1 MISLEIAH
9 DIIKQVTALDSVV
22 FPLEE
27 ALGRICAEDVYAV
40 ADCPTVDSSLKD
52 GFAVIASEIEEAT
65 EEHPVDLYVSGTLSA
80 GDEVGATLVG
90 RGEAVRIMT
99 GAQIPSGATS
109 VVASEFAEVNG
120 AAVRVQADAAE
131 GRNILRKGSDIKSG
145 QLVLCE
151 GTEIGPAQLGYLA
164 SAGIGS
170 LLCHP
175 SIDVAVVATGS
186 ELVWPG
192 EELIEGKV
200 TASNMV
206 AARAELMGLG
216 CKVSTSIF
224 RDNFDELE
232 EQFKNCINRFD
243 LLITCGGVLDGDK
256 DLTMKA
262 MERLGMEKMFHR
274 VRIGPGKGACFGRL
288 GRTLVCNLPGGPPSN
303 HVALLLLAL
312 PACRRLMGVD
322 NCFPAKSRVVVQEK
336 LHGQKGW
343 TQLVYCRVEYTG
355 ETLVATPLQHMGRL
369 AAMAAANALVELPES
384 CGGLDAGGEAL
395 AWIFSPENVLYS

>member
-1 MISLEIAH
+1 MISLETAH
-9 DIIKQVTALDSVV
+9 GMIKEVAALDAVEI
-22 FPLEE
+22 PLEK

-52 GFAVIASEIEEAT
+52 GFAVIATEIEAAT
-65 EEHPVDLYVSGTLSA
+65 PECQVDLLVSGALSA
-80 GDEVGATLVG
+80 GDNVGELSVR
-90 RGEAVRIMT
+90 RGEAIRIMT

-109 VVASEFAEVNG
+109 VVASEFVEATETV
-120 AAVRVQADAAE
+120 VHVKADATE
-131 GRNILRKGSDIKSG
+131 GRNILRKGSDISSG
-145 QLVLCE
+145 QLILPE
-151 GTEIGPAQLGYLA
+151 GSEIRPAQLGYLA

-170 LLCHP
+170 VICSP
-175 SIDVAVVATGS
+175 PISVAIAATGS

-192 EELIEGKV
+192 EMVLEGKV

-206 AARAELMGLG
+206 AARAEFSGLG

-224 RDNFDELE
+224 RDNLDSLE
-232 EQFKNCINRFD
+232 EHLKHLVHQSD

-274 VRIGPGKGACFGRL
+274 VRIGPGKGACL
-288 GRTLVCNLPGGPPSN
+288 GRVGKTMVCNLPGGPPSN

-312 PACRRLMGVD
+312 PVCRRLMGFD
-322 NCFPAKSRVVVQEK
+322 NCFPAKATVKVQEK
-336 LHGQKGW
+336 LYGQKGW
-343 TQLVYCRVEYTG
+343 TQLVYCRVEYKE

-369 AAMAAANALVELPES
+369 AAMAGANALVELPES
-384 CGGLDAGGEAL
+384 CRGIDAGGKAL
-395 AWIFSPENVLYS
+395 AWIFSPEDIL

>member
-9 DIIKQVTALDSVV
+9 DIIKEVAAMDAEVV
-22 FPLEE
+22 PLEE

-52 GFAVIASEIEEAT
+52 GYAVMATEIEEAT
-65 EEHPVDLYVSGTLSA
+65 AEEPIDLFVSGALSG
-80 GDEVGATLVG
+80 GDEIGAIRVG

-99 GAQIPSGATS
+99 GAQIPVGATS
-109 VVASEFAEVNG
+109 VVASEFAEIAG
-120 AAVRVQADAAE
+120 TAVRVKADAAE

-145 QLVLCE
+145 QLVLCK
-151 GTEIGPAQLGYLA
+151 GTEITPAQLGYMA

-170 LLCHP
+170 LLCYP
-175 SIDVAVVATGS
+175 FIDVAIAATGS

-192 EELIEGKV
+192 EEVVEGKV

-206 AARAELMGLG
+206 AARAELAGLG

-224 RDNFDELE
+224 RDNLDDLE
-232 EQFKNCINRFD
+232 EQLKKCVNRVD
-243 LLITCGGVLDGDK
+243 VLITCGGVLDGDK

-274 VRIGPGKGACFGRL
+274 VRIGPGKGACFGRV

-312 PACRRLMGVD
+312 PVCRRLMGFE
-322 NCFPAKSRVVVQEK
+322 NCFPVKNKVVVQEN

-343 TQLVYCRVEYTG
+343 TQLFYSKVEYDG
-355 ETLVATPLQHMGRL
+355 VTLVATPLQSLGRL
-369 AAMAAANALVELPES
+369 ASMAAANALVELPES
-384 CGGLDAGGEAL
+384 CACVDAGGRVY
-395 AWIFSPENVLYS
+395 AWLFSLDSIL